1 MVFAVYD
8 PPTQELPYLSAMIA
22 DDGSV
27 VVTPFDTREEA
38 EAHRH
43 KVAAEAA
50 TLTGKETNEP

>member
-8 PPTQELPYLSAMIA
+8 PPTQDLPYLSAMIA

-50 TLTGKETNEP
+50 TLTGKEVSES